1 MKYGGLYRAAKVIKS
16 SVVSTQKGVT
26 GKIFAE
32 ISIPMKLDHPNLIK
46 MFEVFEWKQ
55 QYFLIMQL
63 CEGGD
68 LFHNIKQSR
77 FFSEEKTKHIIKQIL
92 SAINY
97 MHKQNVCHRDIK
109 PQNILVDP
117 EGKTLKIID
126 FGTATYFQKEK
137 KLKDLVGTPYYIAPE
152 VIEGKYD

>member
-1 MKYGGLYRAAKVIKS
+1 
-16 SVVSTQKGVT
+16 
-26 GKIFAE
+26 
-32 ISIPMKLDHPNLIK
+32 MKLDHPNLIK

-55 QYFLIMQL
+55 QYVLVMEL

-77 FFSEEKTKHIIKQIL
+77 FFSEGKAKSIIKQIL

-109 PQNILVDP
+109 PENILVDP
-117 EGKTLKIID
+117 ESKTLKIID
-126 FGTATYFQKEK
+126 FGTATYFDK
-137 KLKDLVGTPYYIAPE
+137 
-152 VIEGKYD
+152 